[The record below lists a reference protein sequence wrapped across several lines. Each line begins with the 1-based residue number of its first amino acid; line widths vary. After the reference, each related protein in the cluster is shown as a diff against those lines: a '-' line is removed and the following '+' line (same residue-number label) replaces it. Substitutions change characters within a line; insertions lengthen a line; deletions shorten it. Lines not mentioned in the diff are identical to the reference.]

1 MITRW
6 NPPVPLLKTWFVKS
20 AVSRLTHASR
30 DRESPTS
37 SVAESGTTTWSS
49 TPSSDAAVFPATTPG
64 TPSVGP
70 PAYVPAL
77 PLPDPSS
84 AVVPVASPKLQ
95 QPTGASVASH
105 AGTWGVESGGLNVA
119 V

>member
-6 NPPVPLLKTWFVKS
+6 NPPVPLLNTWLVKS
-20 AVSRLTHASR
+20 ALSRLTQASN
-30 DRESPTS
+30 DSESPTS
-37 SVAESGTTTWSS
+37 SVGESGTTTSSS
-49 TPSSDAAVFPATTPG
+49 TPSSDAAVFPTMTPG
-64 TPSVGP
+64 TLSVGP
-70 PAYVPAL
+70 PPYVPAL
-77 PLPDPSS
+77 RLPDPSV

-105 AGTWGVESGGLNVA
+105 AGTCCVESGGLNVA